1 LKNFSNKSTC
11 IFVVLSYPNCNP
23 EMKHKNCL
31 FEVFSESF
39 SNKSF
44 LEPTLSPF
52 GILELNGIPARQ

>member
-1 LKNFSNKSTC
+1 
-11 IFVVLSYPNCNP
+11 
-23 EMKHKNCL
+23 MKHKNCL